1 MFSTA
6 TPSAAPA
13 LLGTIGVLEI
23 GALLSGLMDTGTIRH
38 ACFNGTLCAPF
49 RAFALFEMSNDVSQL
64 VSCVCIPSLIRY
76 AAVVES
82 DIDRRGNY
90 TVTYTDYGESA
101 ELPSSALK

>member
-1 MFSTA
+1 
-6 TPSAAPA
+6 
-13 LLGTIGVLEI
+13 
-23 GALLSGLMDTGTIRH
+23 
-38 ACFNGTLCAPF
+38 
-49 RAFALFEMSNDVSQL
+49 
-64 VSCVCIPSLIRY
+64 VCIPSFIRY